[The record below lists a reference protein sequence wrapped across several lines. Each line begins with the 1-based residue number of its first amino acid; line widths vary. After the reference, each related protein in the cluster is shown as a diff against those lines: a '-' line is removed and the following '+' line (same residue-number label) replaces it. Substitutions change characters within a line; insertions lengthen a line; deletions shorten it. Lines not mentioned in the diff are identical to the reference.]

1 MTPKAAKRGTA
12 SALCSTPSAKAAR
25 KRKTGGICARRGAT
39 KATPSPEVIL
49 LCKKRS
55 FKFPTPPRARITRS
69 SGSPT
74 CCTFG
79 VNQIQLYPEFFF
91 CHNCDEWDKRMLR
104 VNKRHNSTRSERYR
118 CTAGHTSFYF
128 PTRPKAVTKRLSPTH
143 HDPNNT
149 PSSVPDVQVF
159 DTQLRNISP
168 GDSSSPSSFSSGR
181 DEEGQL
187 TTRLRAR
194 IGDLE
199 RQLEN
204 NKKLI
209 NYYKSKQS
217 NLTSNVNDAN
227 ERSDDVMELDEAII
241 EAVNKVISEN
251 SRFRRYGK
259 LRKERLI
266 AKAVFDERF
275 GLGMS
280 LTEIVA
286 QVKLWLRK
294 NVFTPQAI
302 LKEMDLS
309 GGTLNYQGLDV
320 LRSVETKGKRYY
332 RGSVLPSPACLKR
345 AAKVV
350 ERKAD
355 EVCPMEEFETQW
367 GKGIKLCE
375 ARTVK
380 LVLDSFGLAEKAKS
394 EKVSLSESIDASK
407 ITKNLSCITA
417 GFKVTD
423 IAAVDPVTKKA
434 LFVDGLFS
442 NMQSRNNVFPLQM
455 ILAKETK
462 ESYNAFKSFFDFFA
476 MASDKSISR
485 DNTPYFWEAL
495 EEYNEFEVCA
505 TMDMSATW
513 KGLKKGGACKRER
526 YFCHACTC
534 ESDKVHH
541 PNRTLC
547 DRFCSTRD
555 DPEWKCYHH
564 SITTSEAVDQMKQD
578 IEVL

>member
-1 MTPKAAKRGTA
+1 
-12 SALCSTPSAKAAR
+12 
-25 KRKTGGICARRGAT
+25 
-39 KATPSPEVIL
+39 
-49 LCKKRS
+49 
-55 FKFPTPPRARITRS
+55 
-69 SGSPT
+69 
-74 CCTFG
+74 
-79 VNQIQLYPEFFF
+79 LYPEFFF

-199 RQLEN
+199 RP
-204 NKKLI
+204 
-209 NYYKSKQS
+209 
-217 NLTSNVNDAN
+217 
-227 ERSDDVMELDEAII
+227 
-241 EAVNKVISEN
+241 VNKVISEN

-462 ESYNAFKSFFDFFA
+462 ESYDAFKSFFDFFA
-476 MASDKSISR
+476 MRCTILIV
-485 DNTPYFWEAL
+485 PYVIDSVLPEMTQSG
-495 EEYNEFEVCA
+495 NA
-505 TMDMSATW
+505 TIIA
-513 KGLKKGGACKRER
+513 
-526 YFCHACTC
+526 
-534 ESDKVHH
+534 
-541 PNRTLC
+541 
-547 DRFCSTRD
+547 
-555 DPEWKCYHH
+555 
-564 SITTSEAVDQMKQD
+564 
-578 IEVL
+578 